1 MAGVS
6 KRKRQYANIIVK
18 AKISKYLGFV
28 IPILLGTGLTY
39 FTYNSFTSAQIAQMK
54 VHVVTANYTYI
65 GLSLLVA
72 ILSTIFRAYRWKYT
86 LEKIGVSPDFKIN
99 FFAVSIGYFVNLSIP
114 RSGEISRA
122 LVLKKYKNV
131 PFDKAFG
138 TIIAERMVDFF
149 ILLLFIT
156 CALILEFD
164 TLKNFLIENI
174 PLNKLIVLLGIGAVG
189 SLFFF
194 YLYFFSKWGFIQ
206 YAKSKIS
213 GLKEG
218 ALSVFKMPNKLP
230 FLCYTL
236 LIWFSY
242 VLMFYLTIFALDATS
257 GISLRTIVVAFVIG
271 SLTIAFTNGGFGFF
285 PILIAKIL
293 FLYGIPLE
301 AGNAFGWIIWTS
313 QLIIT
318 IILGLLAFLV
328 LPLVAQKK

>member
-1 MAGVS
+1 M
-6 KRKRQYANIIVK
+6 K
-18 AKISKYLGFV
+18 AKLSKYLGFI
-28 IPILLGTGLTY
+28 IPVLLGAGLTY
-39 FTYNSFTSAQIAQMK
+39 YTYNSFSEAQINQMK
-54 VHVVTANYTYI
+54 AHVVTANYTFI
-65 GLSLLVA
+65 GLSLIVA
-72 ILSTIFRAYRWKYT
+72 ILSSVFRAYRWKYT
-86 LEKIGVSPDFKIN
+86 LKEIGYEPDFKIN

-114 RSGEISRA
+114 RSGEVSRA

-131 PFDKAFG
+131 SFDKAFG
-138 TIIAERMVDFF
+138 TIIAERIVDFI

-156 CALILEFD
+156 CALILEFR
-164 TLKNFLIENI
+164 TLKAFLIENI
-174 PLNKLIVLLGIGAVG
+174 PLNNLVILLIVGCIG
-189 SLFFF
+189 SLLFF
-194 YLYFFSKWGFIQ
+194 YLYFFSKWQFIL
-206 YAKSKIS
+206 YIKSKIS

-218 ALSVFKMPNKLP
+218 ALSVFKMPSKVP
-230 FLCYTL
+230 FLLYTL

-257 GISLRTIVVAFVIG
+257 EISFRTIVVAFVIG

-313 QLIIT
+313 QLVIT
-318 IILGLLAFLV
+318 ILLGIFAFLV